1 MKLYTSNNLQ
11 EYLQNDWILKEMQ
24 STESRTGVPLAGG
37 KEIRT
42 NNWLRTMDNKRM
54 IYADVYGDLLKTQF
68 NENGVKQRVLDVGG
82 GINSLTK
89 SLAQKT
95 KYTLLDYMVHG
106 GENYTKHEAE
116 IYSYSFVIGD
126 WYNAIISD
134 DIFDVVIANDIF
146 PDVDMRLEMFL
157 NRFLPKCKELRMVV
171 TWYNDPQFYVTR
183 RIDDT
188 EMLTFL
194 SWDGEI
200 TAMKL
205 KKYLSRMIDTTKEEL
220 DSMCTFKE
228 SVYRNGRQVAYA
240 RFKGDYYE

>member
-1 MKLYTSNNLQ
+1 
-11 EYLQNDWILKEMQ
+11 
-24 STESRTGVPLAGG
+24 
-37 KEIRT
+37 
-42 NNWLRTMDNKRM
+42 M
-54 IYADVYGDLLKTQF
+54 IYADVYGDLLKVQF
-68 NENGVKQRVLDVGG
+68 NEYGEKQRVLDVGG

-95 KYTLLDYMVHG
+95 EYTLLDYMAHG
-106 GENYTKHEAE
+106 GEDYTKLEAE
-116 IYSYSFVIGD
+116 TYGYSFIHGD

-146 PDVDMRLEMFL
+146 PDVDMRLELFL
-157 NRFLPKCKELRMVV
+157 NRFLPKCKELRIVI
-171 TWYNDPQFYVTR
+171 TWYNAPQFYVTK

-205 KKYLSRMIDTTKEEL
+205 KKYFIRMIDTTEDEL

-228 SVYRNGRQVAYA
+228 SVYRNGRQVAYV
-240 RFKGDYYE
+240 RLKGNFYE